1 VCSQVATTERLLHE
15 TLAPIHQN
23 ILRPIQVSLRREKI
37 LPSFLWLPPNSFIP
51 PVFCFHSSC
60 LGAACEAAVAVEASC
75 ITTMLAAELLPRRL
89 VRHGIALPSVLRMKE
104 DQAALAKWEVLERML
119 RAEVENTTTLAYVHE
134 DAEGLVWK
142 TVLLPG
148 EVVAEHQT
156 REAYERERREQFE
169 ELTLL

>member
-1 VCSQVATTERLLHE
+1 L
-15 TLAPIHQN
+15 
-23 ILRPIQVSLRREKI
+23 
-37 LPSFLWLPPNSFIP
+37 
-51 PVFCFHSSC
+51 
-60 LGAACEAAVAVEASC
+60 
-75 ITTMLAAELLPRRL
+75 LAAELLPRRL

-104 DQAALAKWEVLERML
+104 DQAALAKWEVLERMS
-119 RAEVENTTTLAYVHE
+119 RAEVENTTALAYVHE

-142 TVLLPG
+142 IVLLQG